1 MVPTV
6 HQTWGRE
13 RNFLSRRIGCL
24 PARPPAWALRWLAPL
39 YRKLSRRVGCLPARP
54 LASALRRLAP
64 LYRKLSRRIGG
75 LPARPLAS
83 ALRWL
88 APFIESFLLHQIP
101 SCFPAGPRIH
111 TGLPVLPERRR
122 YIYPSPLSW
131 KCSLLPVK
139 GSRTSPQT
147 LCPMCE
153 SPSGKRERNSHK
165 REVYY

>member
-1 MVPTV
+1 MASTV
-6 HQTWGRE
+6 HQTRDQE
-13 RNFLSRRIGCL
+13 RNSPSRRAGCL
-24 PARPPAWALRWLAPL
+24 PARSPA
-39 YRKLSRRVGCLPARP
+39 SV
-54 LASALRRLAP
+54 LRRLEHP
-64 LYRKLSRRIGG
+64 IRS
-75 LPARPLAS
+75 PVS
-83 ALRWL
+83 
-88 APFIESFLLHQIP
+88 ESFLLRQLP

-122 YIYPSPLSW
+122 YICPSPLSW

-165 REVYY
+165 REVFIADSSQGSHRASKAVVRGQRAHHSFIYNN